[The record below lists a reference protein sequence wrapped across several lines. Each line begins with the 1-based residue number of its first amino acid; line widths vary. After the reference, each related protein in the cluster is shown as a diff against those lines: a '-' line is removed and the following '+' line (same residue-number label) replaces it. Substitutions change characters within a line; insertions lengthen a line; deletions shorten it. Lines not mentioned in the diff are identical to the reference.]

1 MKLITKAILDALASN
16 LKKPEAERVPV
27 VKFFGGGA
35 GTWLIS
41 EMDEDEIMFGLC
53 DLGMGCP
60 ELGYVSLAELKE
72 VRFPPFGLGVERDFE
87 SECIFYCADGSQ
99 SVNSGADTT
108 DTLHKKP
115 GISGIT
121 AFKDVFKS
129 AIHLARGPRLLHRAL
144 IDLDVDT
151 QMAFDAGYGIDNDS
165 SAHSD
170 PLTPGPVPARIGNFL
185 TMKM

>member
-72 VRFPPFGLGVERDFE
+72 VRFPPFGLGIERDLYFKANKTLAE
-87 SECIFYCADGSQ
+87 YADEAQ
-99 SVNSGADTT
+99 VNGR
-108 DTLHKKP
+108 
-115 GISGIT
+115 IS
-121 AFKDVFKS
+121 A
-129 AIHLARGPRLLHRAL
+129 
-144 IDLDVDT
+144 
-151 QMAFDAGYGIDNDS
+151 
-165 SAHSD
+165 
-170 PLTPGPVPARIGNFL
+170 
-185 TMKM
+185 